1 MKFVKKIIIGV
12 LVLGLLAFTAVFVLD
27 AYNTGKIGDKAGK
40 TAEDFTESILGTWTG
55 QNALSRIIFNADGKA
70 TVTLLGVELDA
81 VYTDSYNLETQRHT
95 LSLRYNTSLGL
106 AVERYFTAR
115 IDGDKLMLVDS
126 QFESVT
132 MWYTRADEADSES
145 DGKEEQT
152 VYNPGIEVYQKE
164 LIGKWVS
171 SVSKNSGYEFR
182 EDSTVY
188 IKTIGVGS
196 EGTYNISIDATTNA
210 CVLKVNYVSVAGM
223 NISNSYYV
231 TIEEDLLTLTQIGAE
246 NIKTTYMKSD
256 I

>member
-1 MKFVKKIIIGV
+1 
-12 LVLGLLAFTAVFVLD
+12 
-27 AYNTGKIGDKAGK
+27 
-40 TAEDFTESILGTWTG
+40 
-55 QNALSRIIFNADGKA
+55 
-70 TVTLLGVELDA
+70 
-81 VYTDSYNLETQRHT
+81 
-95 LSLRYNTSLGL
+95 
-106 AVERYFTAR
+106 
-115 IDGDKLMLVDS
+115 MLVDS

-132 MWYTRADEADSES
+132 MWYTRSTDINSES
-145 DGKEEQT
+145 DSKEEKT

-196 EGTYNISIDATTNA
+196 EGTYNISIDATTNV
-210 CVLKVNYVSVAGM
+210 CVLKINYVSIAGM
-223 NISNSYYV
+223 NISNSYHV

-246 NIKTTYMKSD
+246 NIKTTYMKSE

>member
-55 QNALSRIIFNADGKA
+55 QNALSKITFKADGKA

-132 MWYTRADEADSES
+132 MWYTRADVADSES

-196 EGTYNISIDATTNA
+196 EGTYSISVDSTTNA
-210 CVLKVNYVSVAGM
+210 CVLKVNYVSIAGM

>member
-1 MKFVKKIIIGV
+1 MKFVKKIVIGV

-55 QNALSRIIFNADGKA
+55 QNALSKIIFEADGKA
-70 TVTLLGVELDA
+70 RITLLGVELDA
-81 VYTDSYNLETQRHT
+81 DYTDSYNLETQRHT
-95 LSLRYNTSLGL
+95 LSLRYNSSLGL
-106 AVERYFTAR
+106 SVERYFTAR
-115 IDGDKLMLVDS
+115 IDGDKLMLVDT

-132 MWYTRADEADSES
+132 MWYTRSTDVNSGS
-145 DGKEEQT
+145 DGKEEKT
-152 VYNPGIEVYQKE
+152 VYNPGVEVYQKE
-164 LIGKWVS
+164 LLGKWVS

-188 IKTIGVGS
+188 IKTIGVGT
-196 EGTYNISIDATTNA
+196 EGTYNVSIDTVTNA
-210 CVLKVNYVSVAGM
+210 CVLKVNYVSIAGM
-223 NISNSYYV
+223 SISNSYYV

-246 NIKTTYMKSD
+246 SIKTTYMKSD

>member
-55 QNALSRIIFNADGKA
+55 QNALSKITFKADGKA

-81 VYTDSYNLETQRHT
+81 DYNDSYNLETQRHT

-106 AVERYFTAR
+106 SVERYFTAR
-115 IDGDKLMLVDS
+115 IDGDRLMLVDS

-132 MWYTRADEADSES
+132 MWYTRSTDINSES
-145 DGKEEQT
+145 DSKEEKT

-196 EGTYNISIDATTNA
+196 EGTYNISIDATTNV
-210 CVLKVNYVSVAGM
+210 CVLKINYVSIAGM
-223 NISNSYYV
+223 NISNSYHV

-246 NIKTTYMKSD
+246 NIKTTYMKSE